1 MKNAANTSTHKNEE
15 RRITALDTCKRH
27 DGEHEYRTNI
37 TKLTLAQKKNLPK
50 FQYSLPY

>member
-15 RRITALDTCKRH
+15 RRITALNTCKRH
-27 DGEHEYRTNI
+27 DGEHEYRT
-37 TKLTLAQKKNLPK
+37 KLTLAQKKKNLPK